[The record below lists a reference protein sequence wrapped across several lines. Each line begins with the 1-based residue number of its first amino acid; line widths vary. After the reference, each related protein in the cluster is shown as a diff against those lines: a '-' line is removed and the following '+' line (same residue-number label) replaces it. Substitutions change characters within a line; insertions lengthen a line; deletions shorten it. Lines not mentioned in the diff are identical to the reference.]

1 MSEKIKSIENS
12 INDRLPDQ
20 LVGIVQCRPIYGA
33 YCFARKWV
41 FDFLS
46 RKIDFLTLFIRKVDF
61 QRSFHCFLQEQWW
74 VAPIWFLYHDIG
86 EICKVQT
93 CGIRSSKSRLFFH
106 MDMDIV
112 PYAKILDISLMS
124 VRFDFV
130 YYDTKVRLGLWITVL
145 EKFNFPINKSN
156 F

>member
-46 RKIDFLTLFIRKVDF
+46 RKIDFLDTFHQKKSIFKDRVIDF
-61 QRSFHCFLQEQWW
+61 FE
-74 VAPIWFLYHDIG
+74 
-86 EICKVQT
+86 
-93 CGIRSSKSRLFFH
+93 KS
-106 MDMDIV
+106 D
-112 PYAKILDISLMS
+112 A
-124 VRFDFV
+124 
-130 YYDTKVRLGLWITVL
+130 
-145 EKFNFPINKSN
+145 
-156 F
+156 